1 MNRPTALRR
10 AYISFGALAAVAIL
24 LVGALSKELAATPSP
39 LVGTAV
45 ALTGLT
51 LALVLLQCC
60 RIMVAIDRATV
71 SRPRRTSAAMA
82 RLVRRHK
89 S

>member
-1 MNRPTALRR
+1 MNRSTALRR
-10 AYISFGALAAVAIL
+10 AYISFGALTAVAIL
-24 LVGALSKELAATPSP
+24 LVGALSTELAATPSH

-51 LALVLLQCC
+51 LALVLLQLW
-60 RIMVAIDRATV
+60 RVMVAIDRATV
-71 SRPRRTSAAMA
+71 SRPRRTSAVMA
-82 RLVRRHK
+82 RIARRHK